1 MEFVKLSSVIKDPK
15 VLTITSED
23 SPINK
28 AFMLNKSSSIT
39 SFLENRVDIK
49 NITSVH
55 QGFNIPCDKTFYVED
70 TIFLFDSPFIG
81 YNVYSKYKDF
91 NYTYTK
97 VVLVRE
103 SNEALAVGHI
113 IDFFTKVGMDAEFI
127 THIQKIDDTI
137 YYFK

>member
-1 MEFVKLSSVIKDPK
+1 MEFVKLSSVIKDPII
-15 VLTITSED
+15 LTITSED

-55 QGFNIPCDKTFYVED
+55 QEFNITRDRIFCMED

-81 YNVYSKYKDF
+81 YNVYFKYKDF
-91 NYTYTK
+91 NEQYTR
-97 VVLVRE
+97 VILIRE
-103 SNEALAVGHI
+103 KNEALAVGYI
-113 IDFFTKVGMDAEFI
+113 MDFFKEKEIIV
-127 THIQKIDDTI
+127 HIQKIDDTI

>member
-1 MEFVKLSSVIKDPK
+1 MEFVALSSIIENPI
-15 VLTITSED
+15 VLTITSKD

-28 AFMLNKSSSIT
+28 AFMLSKSSSIT

-55 QGFNIPCDKTFYVED
+55 QGFNITRDKIFYVED

-81 YNVYSKYKDF
+81 YNVYFRYKDF
-91 NYTYTK
+91 NEQYTR
-97 VVLVRE
+97 VILIRE
-103 SNEALAVGHI
+103 KNEALAVGYI
-113 IDFFTKVGMDAEFI
+113 MDFFKDKEII
-127 THIQKIDDTI
+127 TYIQKIDDTI

>member
-1 MEFVKLSSVIKDPK
+1 MEFVALSSIIENPI
-15 VLTITSED
+15 VLTITSKD

-55 QGFNIPCDKTFYVED
+55 QGFNITRDKIFYVED

-81 YNVYSKYKDF
+81 YNVYFRYKDF
-91 NYTYTK
+91 NEQYSK
-97 VVLVRE
+97 IILIRE
-103 SNEALAVGHI
+103 KNEALAVGYI
-113 IDFFTKVGMDAEFI
+113 MDFFKDKEII